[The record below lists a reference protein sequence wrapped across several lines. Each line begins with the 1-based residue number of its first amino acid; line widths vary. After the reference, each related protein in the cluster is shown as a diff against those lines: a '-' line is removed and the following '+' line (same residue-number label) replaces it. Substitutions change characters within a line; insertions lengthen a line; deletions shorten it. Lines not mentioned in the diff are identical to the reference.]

1 MTTPAHQRLNVR
13 ERYAVTTYLL
23 KNLDEVWALP
33 TNDARIRHVS
43 GALNLPLTL
52 AKLQTAADAAQLS
65 LSPPPTEK
73 GPRPLSK
80 AELHQLVG
88 QLAERVASLEA
99 EQAKTAECLARAN
112 DYSKALEQRICTL
125 EAAAALARTRIPI
138 NSYAPGGP
146 NRTTLL

>member
-1 MTTPAHQRLNVR
+1 MTTPAHQRLNVQ

-33 TNDARIRHVS
+33 TNDARVRHVS
-43 GALNLPLTL
+43 GALNLPLTI
-52 AKLQTAADAAQLS
+52 AKLQTAADAAHLS
-65 LSPPPTEK
+65 LAPPPTVK

-99 EQAKTAECLARAN
+99 EQADTAKCLARASDRDKAQDQRMDEHN
-112 DYSKALEQRICTL
+112 LRLRALEGANTP
-125 EAAAALARTRIPI
+125 ARPI
-138 NSYAPGGP
+138 GITYG
-146 NRTTLL
+146 TTLL